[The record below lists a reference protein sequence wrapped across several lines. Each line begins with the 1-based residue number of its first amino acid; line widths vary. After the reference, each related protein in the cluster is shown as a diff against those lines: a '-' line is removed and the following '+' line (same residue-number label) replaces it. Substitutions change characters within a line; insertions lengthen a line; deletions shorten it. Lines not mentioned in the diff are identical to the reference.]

1 MLAKLLMIPTAVNIF
16 WPLPLSAAEL
26 QDVSNVTTKE
36 VAIRHAAITCKKITR
51 LIESRHR
58 G

>member
-1 MLAKLLMIPTAVNIF
+1 MIPTAVNIF